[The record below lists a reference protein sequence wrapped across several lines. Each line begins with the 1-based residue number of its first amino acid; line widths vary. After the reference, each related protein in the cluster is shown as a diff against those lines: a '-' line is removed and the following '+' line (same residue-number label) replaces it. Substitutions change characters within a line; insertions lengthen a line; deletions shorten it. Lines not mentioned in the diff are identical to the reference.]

1 VHYGERLSRLEP
13 VSYWGHSS
21 KLVHDLY
28 TEYPYVTVH
37 SECLDMI
44 RCLVD
49 YRQALLKAGVLV
61 GPKRPTTLSQFY
73 EVFEQ
78 RLTRVHFDYPLGRN
92 GSFHPRRA
100 VEPHFYYFRDT
111 NLFRNVAWAWGD
123 QKVYVS
129 SA

>member
-13 VSYWGHSS
+13 VSYWEHSS

-49 YRQALLKAGVLV
+49 YRQALLKAGVSV

-78 RLTRVHFDYPLGRN
+78 RLTRVHSDYPLGRN
-92 GSFHPRRA
+92 GSFHPRRV

-111 NLFRNVAWAWGD
+111 NLFRNVAWTWGD

>member
-1 VHYGERLSRLEP
+1 
-13 VSYWGHSS
+13 
-21 KLVHDLY
+21 
-28 TEYPYVTVH
+28 
-37 SECLDMI
+37 MI
-44 RCLVD
+44 RRLVD
-49 YRQALLKAGVLV
+49 YRQALLKAGVSV

-78 RLTRVHFDYPLGRN
+78 RLTRVLFDYPFGPN
-92 GSFHPRRA
+92 GSFAPRRV

-111 NLFRNVAWAWGD
+111 DLFHNVAWAFGD